1 MPFRVFDLHCDTLSR
16 CLDTKELLFQ
26 NSGQLD
32 GARIC
37 GTNAPWVQT
46 FACFIE
52 SGCRGEAAFQRFL
65 SMQRLL
71 CKTLESDPAHFALYS
86 PGKEPKPAQCI
97 AVLSVEGG
105 TAIGGNICNIEAMA
119 DLGVRFFTLVWNG
132 DNELAHGTGGEEK
145 GLTPFGK
152 DCLKELLRVGIV
164 PDISH
169 LNDFGIDDVFSQ
181 TDAPVIATHSNL
193 RAVCDHPRNL
203 TDAQFKELVRRRG
216 LCGLNFY
223 PLFVTGEKHDPYAY
237 DALRRHLDRMLFL
250 GGERIVALGSDFDG
264 ALMPPCLS
272 SAERLVTLYEAVVK
286 WYGESLADRLFYG
299 NAADFMQK
307 HGGLAAV

>member
-32 GARIC
+32 GARIS
-37 GTNAPWVQT
+37 GVNVPWVQT

-52 SGCRGEAAFQRFL
+52 SECRGEAAFQRFL

-86 PGKEPKPAQCI
+86 PGKEPKPAQCT

-105 TAIGGNICNIEAMA
+105 TAIGGDIRNIEVMA
-119 DLGVRFFTLVWNG
+119 SLGVRFFTLVWNG
-132 DNELAHGTGGEEK
+132 SNELAHGIGGEEK
-145 GLTPFGK
+145 GLTPFGR

-193 RAVCDHPRNL
+193 RAVCSHPRNL

>member
-26 NSGQLD
+26 NGGQLD
-32 GARIC
+32 GARIS
-37 GTNAPWVQT
+37 GVNVPWVQT

-52 SGCRGEAAFQRFL
+52 SECRGEAAFQRFL

-71 CKTLESDPAHFALYS
+71 CKTLESDPAHFVLYD
-86 PGKEPKPAQCI
+86 PDKTPEKGVCT

-105 TAIGGNICNIEAMA
+105 TAIGGDIRNIEVMA
-119 DLGVRFFTLVWNG
+119 SLGVRFFTLVWNG
-132 DNELAHGTGGEEK
+132 SNELAHGIGGEEK
-145 GLTPFGK
+145 GLTPFGR

-193 RAVCDHPRNL
+193 RAVCSHPRNL

>member
-32 GARIC
+32 GARIY

-86 PGKEPKPAQCI
+86 PGKEPKPAQCT

-145 GLTPFGK
+145 GLTPFGR
-152 DCLKELLRVGIV
+152 DCLDELLRVGIV

-193 RAVCDHPRNL
+193 RAVCSHPRNL

>member
-16 CLDTKELLFQ
+16 CLDMKETLFQ

-52 SGCRGEAAFQRFL
+52 SDCRGEAAFHRFL
-65 SMQRLL
+65 SMQRLF
-71 CKTLESDPAHFALYS
+71 CKTLENDPAHFAPYS
-86 PGKEPKPAQCI
+86 PENEPKSAQCT

-105 TAIGGNICNIEAMA
+105 TAIGGSIRNIEVMA

-132 DNELAHGTGGEEK
+132 DNELAHGIGGEEK

-216 LCGLNFY
+216 LCGINFY
-223 PLFVTGEKHDPYAY
+223 PLFVTGEKYDSYAY
-237 DALRRHLDRMLFL
+237 DALRRHLDRMLSL
-250 GGERIVALGSDFDG
+250 GGEQIVALGSDFDG
-264 ALMPPCLS
+264 ALMPHCLNS
-272 SAERLVTLYEAVVK
+272 VERLVTLYESVVK

>member
-71 CKTLESDPAHFALYS
+71 CETLESDPFALYS
-86 PGKEPKPAQCI
+86 PGKEPKPAQCT

-264 ALMPPCLS
+264 IDCPLELEHAGHM
-272 SAERLVTLYEAVVK
+272 
-286 WYGESLADRLFYG
+286 DRLICALEQGGFTPRQIERVCWQNAWDFYERT
-299 NAADFMQK
+299 
-307 HGGLAAV
+307 L